1 MPFRERHERREDRES
16 SLKTDFQHL
25 ENEQQLEALLES
37 SHVNPQFVFKHST
50 RCSIS
55 SMALSRFEKGQS
67 SESMPVAWYLDLIRF
82 RHLSDALSQA
92 SGIQHESPQV
102 LLFHQ
107 GRCVYHASHLAI
119 RPEDLVAAVKDI

>member
-1 MPFRERHERREDRES
+1 MPVCERHERREDRES

-25 ENEQQLEALLES
+25 ENEQQLEALLEA
-37 SHVNPQFVFKHST
+37 SHARPQFGFKHSS

-55 SMALSRFEKGQS
+55 SMAVSRCEKGPAS
-67 SESMPVAWYLDLIRF
+67 DSLPTAWYLDLIRY
-82 RHLSDALSQA
+82 RHLSDALSQV

-107 GRCVYHASHLAI
+107 GQCVYHASHLAI
-119 RPEDLVAAVKDI
+119 RPEELAAAATAC